1 MKEVVFETDDVS
13 VPRVHT
19 GRMFHRVDEVT
30 SSHVDV
36 DAVNDVLLGFL
47 LQRDNDNTRYWR

>member
-47 LQRDNDNTRYWR
+47 LQRDNDNMR